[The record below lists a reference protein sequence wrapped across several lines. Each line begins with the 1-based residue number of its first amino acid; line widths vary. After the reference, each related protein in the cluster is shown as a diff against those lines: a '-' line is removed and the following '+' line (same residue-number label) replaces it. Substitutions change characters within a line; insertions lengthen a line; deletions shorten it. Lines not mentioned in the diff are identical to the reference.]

1 MTLIVTFEVE
11 GDPVPKGRPRVAR
24 RGQFVQTY
32 TDAKTIDYETHVAM
46 KARQAIGASEPLK
59 GALTVFLYL
68 RYGVPTSYSKK
79 RKEACLLGL
88 EYPKK
93 QDIDNVYKSI
103 TDAMQGIVFLNDSQI
118 VEAHIKKVYHETA
131 GANVMV
137 QEEINQKEIK

>member
-11 GDPVPKGRPRVAR
+11 GDPVPKSRPRFAR

-46 KARQAIGASEPLK
+46 KARQAIGASEPLQ

-68 RYGVPTSYSKK
+68 RYAIPASYSKK
-79 RKEACLLGL
+79 RKEACLRGV

-93 QDIDNVYKSI
+93 VDLDNVYKSI
-103 TDAMQGIVFLNDSQI
+103 TDAMQGIVYANDSQI
-118 VEAHIKKVYHETA
+118 VEAHITKVYAETA
-131 GANVMV
+131 GANIMV
-137 QEEINQKEIK
+137 QECE

>member
-11 GDPVPKGRPRVAR
+11 GDPVPKGRPRFAR

-46 KARQAIGASEPLK
+46 KARQAIGASEPLQ

-88 EYPKK
+88 EYPKR
-93 QDIDNVYKSI
+93 QDLDNCYKSI
-103 TDAMQGIVFLNDSQI
+103 TDAMNGIVYIDDSQI
-118 VEAHIKKVYHETA
+118 VEAHITKVYAETA
-131 GANVMV
+131 GANIMV
-137 QEEINQKEIK
+137 QECE

>member
-1 MTLIVTFEVE
+1 MTLVVTFTVD
-11 GDPVPKGRPRVAR
+11 GDPVPKGKPRFAR

-68 RYGVPTSYSKK
+68 RYTIPASYTKK

-88 EYPKK
+88 EFPKRI
-93 QDIDNVYKSI
+93 DLDNVYKSI
-103 TDAMQGIVFLNDSQI
+103 TDAMNGIVYVDDSQI

-137 QEEINQKEIK
+137 QECE

>member
-11 GDPVPKGRPRVAR
+11 GDPVPKGRPRFAR

-32 TDAKTIDYETHVAM
+32 TDAKTIDYETQVAM
-46 KARQAIGASEPLK
+46 KARQAIGASEPLQ

-68 RYGVPTSYSKK
+68 RYAVPPSYSKK
-79 RKEACLLGL
+79 RKEACLRGV

-93 QDIDNVYKSI
+93 VDLDNVYKSI
-103 TDAMQGIVFLNDSQI
+103 TDAMNVIVYTDDSHI
-118 VEAHIKKVYHETA
+118 VEAHITNVYSETA

-137 QEEINQKEIK
+137 QETE